1 LEKVSAMKFYIKT
14 YGCQMNERDSEA
26 LSCLLEGDG
35 HECVESEGLADLIV
49 FNTCSVR
56 DQAERKAIGKIGFMK
71 KLKKTNPDLIVG
83 VVGCMAQNHGDTLLK
98 QLPVL
103 DFVAG
108 TDQLHRVP
116 ELVRSIA
123 NDRGRYSETGLD
135 RVIRPELDG
144 HRLGSVVA
152 EVAVMRGCDQF
163 CSYCIVPYVR
173 GREKSRPI
181 SSIVEEVRRLVD
193 GGTREVLLLGQNI
206 TAFGVAEA
214 RRDGV
219 YTPEFSAFADLLSS
233 VHAVDGLERIRFTS
247 PHVHFMND
255 AFIRTVRD
263 LPKVCKCFHIP
274 LQSGSDRILKLMR
287 RSYTSAE
294 YLDCIRKLS
303 EGLDEVNFTTDVI
316 VGFPGE
322 TEEEFEMTRSLM
334 NEVVF
339 DMAYIFRYSP
349 REGTKSARDY
359 PDDVSEEEK
368 HRRNQLLLAD
378 LESGATLRNAR
389 FKDTVQEILVEGV
402 SKRNPDRWT
411 GRTPLNKVCNFIPLA
426 TTRVGQM
433 VEVLVKRTTSNS
445 LFGEI
450 VKELR

>member
-1 LEKVSAMKFYIKT
+1 MKFYIKT

-26 LSCLLEGDG
+26 LSCLLVDDG
-35 HECVESEGLADLIV
+35 HERVESEGLADLIV

-71 KLKKTNPDLIVG
+71 KLKKTKPDLIVG
-83 VVGCMAQNHGDTLLK
+83 VVGCMAQNHGDSLLE

-116 ELVRSIA
+116 ELVRSVA
-123 NDRGRYSETGLD
+123 KDRGRYCEIGLD

-144 HRLGSVVA
+144 QRSGSVVA

-181 SSIVEEVRRLVD
+181 PAIVDEVRRLVD

-206 TAFGVAEA
+206 TAYGVAEA

-219 YTPEFSAFADLLSS
+219 YTPEFSAFSDLLCA
-233 VHAVDGLERIRFTS
+233 VHEIDGLERIRFTS

-287 RSYTSAE
+287 RSYTSGE
-294 YLDCIRKLS
+294 YRDCVRKLR

-349 REGTKSARDY
+349 REGTKSAKDY

-378 LESGATLRNAR
+378 LESGAAARNAR

-411 GRTPLNKVCNFIPLA
+411 GRTPLNKVCNFVPLP
-426 TTRVGQM
+426 TTRPGQV

>member
-1 LEKVSAMKFYIKT
+1 L
-14 YGCQMNERDSEA
+14 
-26 LSCLLEGDG
+26 
-35 HECVESEGLADLIV
+35 
-49 FNTCSVR
+49 
-56 DQAERKAIGKIGFMK
+56 
-71 KLKKTNPDLIVG
+71 
-83 VVGCMAQNHGDTLLK
+83 
-98 QLPVL
+98 
-103 DFVAG
+103 
-108 TDQLHRVP
+108 
-116 ELVRSIA
+116 
-123 NDRGRYSETGLD
+123 
-135 RVIRPELDG
+135 
-144 HRLGSVVA
+144 
-152 EVAVMRGCDQF
+152 
-163 CSYCIVPYVR
+163 
-173 GREKSRPI
+173 
-181 SSIVEEVRRLVD
+181 
-193 GGTREVLLLGQNI
+193 
-206 TAFGVAEA
+206 
-214 RRDGV
+214 
-219 YTPEFSAFADLLSS
+219 
-233 VHAVDGLERIRFTS
+233 
-247 PHVHFMND
+247 
-255 AFIRTVRD
+255 
-263 LPKVCKCFHIP
+263 
-274 LQSGSDRILKLMR
+274 
-287 RSYTSAE
+287 
-294 YLDCIRKLS
+294 
-303 EGLDEVNFTTDVI
+303 EVNFTTDVI